1 VSRRA
6 APEPDAGPWPADET
20 PPPAARIA
28 PGLRP
33 EDADGF
39 VGVLRRT
46 DFRLLWAAQV
56 CSQLADK
63 FLMFTLLVLVY
74 TLSGRSTGSS
84 LVMVA
89 YTLPSVLLSAPAGV
103 YADRHDKRSL
113 MLGTNLLRGGLIL
126 LIPLSQHVPL
136 LSDRAWPLLVI
147 TLLFS
152 AVGQVFAPAEAASLP
167 FLVRREQIMTATSL
181 FMTTAVV
188 TLVVGVPLATISV
201 RVLGATAPFYVAT
214 ALFAAASFCIW
225 RVGTSLR
232 AAAVEHPPARNIG
245 RELREGLMILW
256 SHPALRVALGISTV
270 ALIVVFSVFG
280 LGPGYMSQLL
290 GLQPTD
296 TYLLLIPLTTGLVGS
311 AVVLGRASHRRE
323 PSRSRLAA
331 WSMASSGAALLG
343 LGLVPG
349 TLRQSSASVL
359 AAPAAIGLAV
369 AFGWSLGALLIPAFT
384 VLQERTDEATRGRIF
399 GGIFTIV
406 NAAVALPLVLAGGFA
421 DGFGVARVVS
431 VLGGGLLLAGVVAGT
446 LARGQLGVLDV
457 SATTHPPG

>member
-1 VSRRA
+1 VSQGA
-6 APEPDAGPWPADET
+6 APEPDAGHWPDDE
-20 PPPAARIA
+20 PAPLAAAAA
-28 PGLRP
+28 PTRP

-39 VGVLRRT
+39 VGVLRRV

-74 TLSGRSTGSS
+74 TLTGRSTGSS
-84 LVMVA
+84 LLMVA

-103 YADRHDKRSL
+103 YADRHDKRTL
-113 MLGTNLLRGGLIL
+113 MLGTNILRGGLIM
-126 LIPLSQHVPL
+126 LIPLSQHLPYVAN
-136 LSDRAWPLLVI
+136 RAWPLLVI

-214 ALFAAASFCIW
+214 ALFAAASLCIW
-225 RVGTSLR
+225 RVRTSLR
-232 AAAVEHPPARNIG
+232 AAVLAHAPARNIG
-245 RELREGLMILW
+245 RELREGVMILGG
-256 SHPALRVALGISTV
+256 HPALRIALGLTTV

-280 LGPGYMSQLL
+280 LGPAYMSQLL
-290 GLQPTD
+290 RLPPTD
-296 TYLLLIPLTTGLVGS
+296 TYLLLIPLTGGLVGS
-311 AVVLGRASHRRE
+311 ALVLGRATTPRD

-331 WSMASSGAALLG
+331 WSMVASGAALLG

-349 TLRQSSASVL
+349 TLRQSPASVL
-359 AAPAAIGLAV
+359 ATPSAMVLAV
-369 AFGWSLGALLIPAFT
+369 AFGWSLGALLIPVFT

-431 VLGGGLLLAGVVAGT
+431 VLGGGLLVAGVVFGT
-446 LARGQLGVLDV
+446 LGRDQLRVLDV
-457 SATTHPPG
+457 PARSRAAT